1 MADALF
7 RKDIRRQKREL
18 TAIRKARKPRNKP
31 PDTLSSLS
39 GEQGIRGVIYYEIGQ
54 FCPAVRFL
62 TGSFP
67 QGRCAAR

>member
-31 PDTLSSLS
+31 PDTLFSLS
-39 GEQGIRGVIYYEIGQ
+39 GEQGIRGFYLLRNR
-54 FCPAVRFL
+54 AVL
-62 TGSFP
+62 P
-67 QGRCAAR
+67 RCAVFPRIIPAR

>member
-18 TAIRKARKPRNKP
+18 TAIRKACKLRNKP

-39 GEQGIRGVIYYEIGQ
+39 GEQGIRGFY
-54 FCPAVRFL
+54 L
-62 TGSFP
+62 L
-67 QGRCAAR
+67 

>member
-54 FCPAVRFL
+54 FCPTVRFL